1 MIPDPCFPNDPV
13 RHFESSGWGRADR
26 LPLREAEQQGSSSN
40 RRHPD
45 KYDPMT
51 SLAHYHQLRSVERGR
66 YAESPADQRLEAAAV
81 ASLRALIDAV
91 GRYDGSQSSEF
102 IDVDPIRQDVAIG
115 SLCETYREGNDDVR
129 AFLRWSIDPP
139 RAWGLITFS
148 KRAAVRG
155 LQNADPTPIRTA
167 LLALAIE
174 NLANGDVRDD
184 LVAIGLVH
192 HCAAA
197 IHADP
202 AAMFEEAAILAGD
215 AMAAVL
221 RDFILRT
228 DLDRIAKAMGFR
240 QVKSQGKIGFRW

>member
-1 MIPDPCFPNDPV
+1 
-13 RHFESSGWGRADR
+13 
-26 LPLREAEQQGSSSN
+26 
-40 RRHPD
+40 
-45 KYDPMT
+45 MT

-66 YAESPADQRLEAAAV
+66 YAESPADQRLAAASAAGLR
-81 ASLRALIDAV
+81 ASLDAV

-102 IDVDPIRQDVAIG
+102 IEVDPIRQDVAIG
-115 SLCETYREGNDDVR
+115 SLCETYREGNDDSR
-129 AFLRWSIDPP
+129 AFLRWSIDPAK
-139 RAWGLITFS
+139 AWSLITFS

-155 LQNADPTPIRTA
+155 LQNADPMPIRTA

-174 NLANGDVRDD
+174 NLANTDVRDD

-192 HCAAA
+192 HCAAT

-240 QVKSQGKIGFRW
+240 QVKPQGKIGFRW

>member
-1 MIPDPCFPNDPV
+1 
-13 RHFESSGWGRADR
+13 
-26 LPLREAEQQGSSSN
+26 
-40 RRHPD
+40 
-45 KYDPMT
+45 MT
-51 SLAHYHQLRSVERGR
+51 SLAYYHQLRSVERGR

-115 SLCETYREGNDDVR
+115 SLCETYREGNEDVR
-129 AFLRWSIDPP
+129 AFLRWSIDPI
-139 RAWGLITFS
+139 RAWSLITFS

-228 DLDRIAKAMGFR
+228 DLDGIDKAMGFR
-240 QVKSQGKIGFRW
+240 QVKSQGKVGFRW

>member
-1 MIPDPCFPNDPV
+1 
-13 RHFESSGWGRADR
+13 
-26 LPLREAEQQGSSSN
+26 
-40 RRHPD
+40 
-45 KYDPMT
+45 
-51 SLAHYHQLRSVERGR
+51 
-66 YAESPADQRLEAAAV
+66 
-81 ASLRALIDAV
+81 
-91 GRYDGSQSSEF
+91 
-102 IDVDPIRQDVAIG
+102 
-115 SLCETYREGNDDVR
+115 
-129 AFLRWSIDPP
+129 
-139 RAWGLITFS
+139 
-148 KRAAVRG
+148 
-155 LQNADPTPIRTA
+155 